1 MTQEH
6 KFAADFLDFA
16 YASPTPFQAVRNIKA
31 ALLRKGFQQLDRA
44 TEWNI
49 VRGGKYFTTKND
61 SSIIVFVVGTGDIE
75 DTGFRIITAHTDSP
89 GFRIK
94 PNAEMDVNGYLKV
107 NTEVYGGPILS
118 TWIDRPLSIAGRVV
132 LKSEN
137 PFKPEIKF
145 VNFKKPL
152 LLIPSLAIHLN
163 RDINDGKS
171 YNAQV
176 DMIPFMRLTDREFDS
191 SDYFAS
197 VLAEHLKV
205 ETHEVLSYDLAPYEY
220 DRGTLMGEDEEL
232 ISCSRIDNLAMIHT
246 SIDALLNS
254 EMPIATNVVA
264 CFDNE
269 ETGSHTKQGAASP
282 FLKDV
287 MRRITFGQ
295 EKYPEAFMRAKVNSF
310 GISADMAHA
319 VHPNFP
325 EKHDPV
331 NRPQINQGPVIKIN
345 ANQKYTTDA
354 ESSAIFKMLCLKAG
368 VPYQEYVN
376 RSDVQGGSTLG
387 NILSQHVDIRM
398 VDVGNPMLAMHSVRE
413 LAGVK
418 DHYAM
423 KLVFDEF
430 FK

>member
-31 ALLRKGFQQLDRA
+31 ALLRKGFQQLDRSL
-44 TEWNI
+44 EWNI
-49 VRGGKYFTTKND
+49 QRGGKYFTTKND
-61 SSIIVFVVGTGDIE
+61 SSLIAFVVGGGDIE
-75 DTGFRIITAHTDSP
+75 ETGFRIIAAHTDSP
-89 GFRIK
+89 GFRVK
-94 PNAEMDVNGYLKV
+94 PNPEMDANGFLKI

-118 TWIDRPLSIAGRVV
+118 TWLDRPLSIAGRVM

-137 PFKPEIKF
+137 PVKPEVKF
-145 VNFKKPL
+145 INLKKPI
-152 LLIPSLAIHLN
+152 LLIPNLAIHLN
-163 RDINDGKS
+163 REINDGKA
-171 YNAQV
+171 YNAQI
-176 DMIPFMRLTDREFDS
+176 DMIPFLRMTDSSFDS
-191 SDYFAS
+191 SDYFIT
-197 VLAEHLKV
+197 LIAEHLKV
-205 ETHEVLSYDLAPYEY
+205 EAHEILSYDLAPYEFEK
-220 DRGTLMGEDEEL
+220 GVLMGEDEEF
-232 ISCSRIDNLAMIHT
+232 ISSGRIDNLAMIHT
-246 SIDALLNS
+246 GIDALLNS
-254 EMPIATNVVA
+254 EMPLATNIMA

-269 ETGSHTKQGAASP
+269 ETGSRTKQGAASP
-282 FLKDV
+282 FLNDV

-295 EKYPEAFMRAKVNSF
+295 EKYAEAFMRAKVNSF

-325 EKHDPV
+325 EKHDPS
-331 NRPQINQGPVIKIN
+331 NRPKINEGPVIKIN
-345 ANQKYTTDA
+345 ANQNYTTDA

-376 RSDVQGGSTLG
+376 RSDVKGGSTLG
-387 NILSQHVDIRM
+387 NIMSQQVDIRM

-430 FK
+430 YK